1 MIDEAFMPFREVV
14 ERMLAFENEFV
25 DEEAG
30 VHTYVYE
37 CEIESPVELDVA
49 RDEDGTL
56 HVGSTPPL
64 YYERTSFLPS
74 FHRLRFR
81 AEISR
86 GDNGD

>member
-14 ERMLAFENEFV
+14 ERMLAFEGEYV

-30 VHTYVYE
+30 VHTYIYE

-49 RDEDGTL
+49 RDEDGAL

-64 YYERTSFLPS
+64 YDVRTSFLPS
-74 FHRLRFR
+74 FHRLRFK
-81 AEISR
+81 AEINRES
-86 GDNGD
+86 NGD